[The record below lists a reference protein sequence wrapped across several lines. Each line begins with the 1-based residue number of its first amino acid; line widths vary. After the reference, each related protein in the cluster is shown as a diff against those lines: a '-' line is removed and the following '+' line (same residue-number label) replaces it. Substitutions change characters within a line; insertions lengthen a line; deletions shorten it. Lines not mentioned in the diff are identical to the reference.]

1 MGLLQPLKDCWFA
14 HVAASGLHRRAAM
27 LAKDQLIMKS
37 PMGRARKD
45 PLWSAAADIAAGHDR
60 HEDILAG
67 WMNP

>member
-1 MGLLQPLKDCWFA
+1 
-14 HVAASGLHRRAAM
+14 M

-60 HEDILAG
+60 HEDILAAIIRLDEST
-67 WMNP
+67 